1 MKNSLT
7 LLVVIGHLAATVQA
21 TGQEPPALDIP
32 ALERR
37 ARDGDAQAQFEL
49 GRAYFRG
56 EGVGKNVQKAGELF
70 AEAAEAGNADAMFG
84 MGFLS
89 LSGEAGPKDEN
100 EAARWF
106 RQGAAAGS
114 LKAKFNLGLMLRQG
128 RSIQPSNEESLR
140 LLHEAA
146 EGGLLEARS
155 YLGQLYFTGDRFAER
170 DRKLS
175 YRFAREAAEAGDPA
189 CQNIMGIFSR
199 DGFADAKVNKDKVQ
213 ATEWFRRSALQGH
226 AKGQY
231 NLATI
236 MGVESPASTNPVEA
250 LRWLMMARD
259 QGEPM
264 AIKTFQEI
272 APTLP
277 KGLVEQARQSAAP

>member
-1 MKNSLT
+1 MKNFLT
-7 LLVVIGHLAATVQA
+7 LFVIGHLAATA
-21 TGQEPPALDIP
+21 HAAGQEPAASDIP
-32 ALERR
+32 ALEQR
-37 ARDGDAQAQFEL
+37 ARSGDAQAQFEL

-56 EGVGKNVQKAGELF
+56 QGVAKNVPKAEDLLSES
-70 AEAAEAGNADAMFG
+70 AKAGNADAMVG
-84 MGFLS
+84 LGFLS
-89 LSGEAGPKDEN
+89 LSGEIGPKDESKAV
-100 EAARWF
+100 EWF
-106 RQGAAAGS
+106 RKGAAAGS

-128 RSIQPSNEESLR
+128 KSIEPSNEESLE

-146 EGGLLEARS
+146 QGGLPEARS
-155 YLGQLYFTGDRFAER
+155 YLGQLYFTGDRLAER

-175 YRFAREAAEAGDPA
+175 YRFAREAAEAGDSA
-189 CQNIMGIFSR
+189 CENIMGIFSR
-199 DGFADAKVNKDKVQ
+199 DGFAEAKVAKDRGR
-213 ATEWFRRSALQGH
+213 AIEWFRRSAQQGH

-236 MGVESPASTNPVEA
+236 MGVESPASTNRVEA

-264 AIKTFQEI
+264 ATKTFQEI

-277 KGLVEQARQSAAP
+277 KGLVEQARQPAAP